1 MQRKRMIA
9 LILTAAFVVIV
20 FLLFLSKGWLAE
32 SFYRSAGRRV
42 DEKLNERLSE
52 KYSADLN
59 YTLEKFWDFYERGI
73 VNRNDLADV
82 VEKMKRLAEREEI
95 KDREIFDFITY
106 VSRIYTDALHEYHK
120 NHPYFQPQ
128 EPDTTQIDLN
138 QI

>member
-9 LILTAAFVVIV
+9 LILVSAVVVIAV
-20 FLLFLSKGWLAE
+20 FLLLSKGWLAE
-32 SFYRSAGRRV
+32 SLYRSAGKRI

-59 YTLEKFWDFYERGI
+59 YTLDKFWEFYEKGI
-73 VNRNDLADV
+73 VNRNDLTDV
-82 VEKMKRLAEREEI
+82 VDKMKRLAERKEI

-106 VSRIYTDALHEYHK
+106 VSRIYTDAMHEYHK
-120 NHPYFQPQ
+120 NHPYFQPP
-128 EPDTTQIDLN
+128 EPDTVQIDLN